1 MNAPQQPFPDGLL
14 GRSETTVAASN
25 SGKLLLAGFND
36 AQGFCGPPFGAPCT
50 PENPPGLS
58 GFAFSTDG
66 GLTWTDGGAPD
77 PALSPGGNVFTRGD
91 PWMDRGAPTAKP
103 FTTPIWPLITSLAPV
118 QSVTG
123 GKTFGTPVKVTTVT
137 SNWCTTVTNIFPN
150 FGDYIGGAS
159 GANRAFPIWA
169 DGRNGIPDTFLAP
182 IKGKSQ

>member
-123 GKTFGTPVKVTTVT
+123 GKTFRHSGEGYNRHQQLVHNRDQHLPQFWRLYRRCIR
-137 SNWCTTVTNIFPN
+137 SESRFSDLGRW
-150 FGDYIGGAS
+150 AS
-159 GANRAFPIWA
+159 WY
-169 DGRNGIPDTFLAP
+169 T
-182 IKGKSQ
+182 